1 MVEVSVAMA
10 HVTSSIGSV
19 VLYSP
24 QSDHVLRKQ
33 AHVQEIKSL
42 T

>member
-1 MVEVSVAMA
+1 MVEVSVAM
-10 HVTSSIGSV
+10 VTTSIGSV

-24 QSDHVLRKQ
+24 QRDHVLRKQ